1 MANDEVASRLAA
13 GLRALARPC
22 AAFAATL
29 VGAIFLAQLLLW
41 LAPGD
46 AADVV
51 ADNPKLREALVKE
64 WGLDQSLFQRTWL
77 FLRHALTGDLGL
89 SLTYRPGA
97 AVTGL
102 VVPAAIRSGVL
113 LVGALATSLVAGVGL
128 AFLTAGR
135 KSLARRLV
143 QVFSVVPVFLLAY
156 MLMVVLNETTFSLM
170 ESEVIVRPGW
180 FALPDQDSHL
190 KTALA
195 IVVLAIGSS
204 ALTEIHVASEQEL
217 QRIRRAP
224 FLDAARARGARLA
237 PHLFWNLVPPLTTLA
252 SNRAAFFLGGL
263 IIVEKV
269 LHLNGAGAM
278 LWQACRLRDY
288 PLALGVTVVAAAVV
302 CGARLAGDLVRVAV
316 DPRLRSRA

>member
-1 MANDEVASRLAA
+1 
-13 GLRALARPC
+13 
-22 AAFAATL
+22 
-29 VGAIFLAQLLLW
+29 VGAIFLAQFLLW

-51 ADNPKLREALVKE
+51 ADTPKLREALVRE
-64 WGLDQSLFQRTWL
+64 WGLDQSLFKRTWL
-77 FLRHALTGDLGL
+77 FLGHALTGDLGL

-97 AVTGL
+97 AVTDL
-102 VVPAAIRSGVL
+102 VAPAAVRSGVL
-113 LVGALATSLVAGVGL
+113 LVGALVTSLVAGVGL
-128 AFLTAGR
+128 AFVTAGR

-143 QVFSVVPVFLLAY
+143 QVFSVVPVFLMAY

-170 ESEVIVRPGW
+170 ESGTLARPDW

-190 KTALA
+190 KTGLA
-195 IVVLAIGSS
+195 IVVLAFGSS

-237 PHLFWNLVPPLTTLA
+237 PHLIWNLVPPLTTLA

-269 LHLNGAGAM
+269 LHLNGVGAM

-288 PLALGVTVVAAAVV
+288 PLALGITVVAAGVV

-316 DPRLRSRA
+316 DPRLRARA